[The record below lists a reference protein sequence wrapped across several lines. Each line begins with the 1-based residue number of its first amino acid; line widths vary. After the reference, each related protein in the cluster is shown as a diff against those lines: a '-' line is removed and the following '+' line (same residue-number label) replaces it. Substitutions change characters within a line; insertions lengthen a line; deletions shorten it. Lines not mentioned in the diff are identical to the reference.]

1 MPVDH
6 LNHFT
11 IVTDDVERTAAF
23 FIEALGFERGP
34 APALD
39 FPVVWLYC
47 GGFAAIHV
55 VDRSR
60 PEIRGTGR
68 IDHFGFEA
76 SDYAGTKA
84 RLDAYGVNLM
94 EQNLPAIGL
103 HQIFVESPEGVWVEL
118 NFKLDDYLTG
128 AADSGR

>member
-1 MPVDH
+1 MPVDR

-23 FIEALGFERGP
+23 FIEALGFERGTV
-34 APALD
+34 PALD

-47 GGFAAIHV
+47 NGAAAIHV

-60 PEIRGTGR
+60 PEISGTGR

-76 SDYAGTKA
+76 SDYAGMKA
-84 RLDAYGVNLM
+84 KLDAYGAELV
-94 EQNLPAIGL
+94 EQTLPAIGL
-103 HQIFVESPEGVWVEL
+103 HQIFAQSPEGVWIEL
-118 NFKLDDYLTG
+118 NFDLDDYRAG
-128 AADSGR
+128 SND